1 MVNYYLCILAFS
13 PYMEIIGPDKMLCNL
28 LLAIL
33 KPALSDILRNQF
45 SSSSLTLI
53 TYCLLLLEIL
63 DLLILLNKKVL
74 E

>member
-1 MVNYYLCILAFS
+1 MGNYYLCILAFS
-13 PYMEIIGPDKMLCNL
+13 PYMEIIGSDKMLCNL
-28 LLAIL
+28 LLTIL

-74 E
+74 

>member
-1 MVNYYLCILAFS
+1 
-13 PYMEIIGPDKMLCNL
+13 MEIIGSDKMLCNL

-74 E
+74 D